1 MLNEYKKLI
10 PTKKEMKLQ
19 IYINQLINDLY
30 SNKKIEVDSKKL
42 LELLSYLTSN
52 ENISTQMKT
61 ATEYQNRKI
70 ADILHIKEVEYLK
83 RKIKYLKENSIPKQ
97 KVKDKMKEIK
107 VGEYGRTNKGKIFIF
122 AWLENS
128 DEKRYTNKVLLGNGK
143 IFENKFYYFDDGEE
157 IVKHSKNI
165 IDLIEV
171 GDIVHTRDVLNE
183 DIIYIWT
190 EEYLKA
196 LKEDLKNGIELVDI
210 LTKEQYESNC
220 YTVEQ

>member
-83 RKIKYLKENSIPKQ
+83 RKIKYLKENSILKQ
-97 KVKDKMKEIK
+97 KIKDKM
-107 VGEYGRTNKGKIFIF
+107 
-122 AWLENS
+122 
-128 DEKRYTNKVLLGNGK
+128 
-143 IFENKFYYFDDGEE
+143 
-157 IVKHSKNI
+157 
-165 IDLIEV
+165 
-171 GDIVHTRDVLNE
+171 
-183 DIIYIWT
+183 
-190 EEYLKA
+190 EEYR
-196 LKEDLKNGIELVDI
+196 ELVDDFEKTDNTERFKKTNSI
-210 LTKEQYESNC
+210 NYYKLEALQELL
-220 YTVEQ
+220 